1 MFPINRNRRL
11 RNSKVIRDL
20 VSENKINLNDLI
32 VPLFIVEGK
41 KIKEEIKSMPNY
53 FRMSIDII
61 EKEVKVLYK
70 LGLKSVLLF
79 VKVPE
84 KLKDNK
90 GLEAINPNGLMQK
103 AIKTVKNSIPEMV
116 VITDVAL
123 DPYSIYGH
131 DGIVKDNKILND
143 STNDV
148 LAKMAL
154 SHAKSGADIIA
165 PSDMM
170 DGIILKIRETLELNN
185 FHETAIMS
193 YSVKYASSFYG
204 PFRDALNSKPGFG
217 NKKTYQMDFRNRNEA
232 FLEVENDIKEG
243 ADIIMIKPGLSY
255 LDIIRDIRENFS
267 LPIAVYQV
275 SGEYSMVKA
284 AAEKGWLNENKI
296 IIEQLTAFK
305 RAGASMIV
313 SYHSIDIAKSL

>member
-1 MFPINRNRRL
+1 MFPIYRNRRL
-11 RNSKVIRDL
+11 RSSKGIRDL
-20 VSENKINLNDLI
+20 VSENKISLNDLI
-32 VPLFIVEGK
+32 VPLFITEGK
-41 KIKEEIKSMPNY
+41 KIKEEIISMPNY
-53 FRMSIDII
+53 YRMSLDII

-70 LGLKSVLLF
+70 LGLKTVLLF

-84 KLKDNK
+84 NLKDNK
-90 GLEAINPNGLMQK
+90 GLEAVNPNGLMQK
-103 AIKTVKNSIPEMV
+103 AIKTIKNSVPELL

-170 DGIILKIRETLELNN
+170 DGRIKKIRDTLELNK

-193 YSVKYASSFYG
+193 YSVKYASNFYG
-204 PFRDALNSKPGFG
+204 PFRDALDSKPNFG
-217 NKKTYQMDFRNRNEA
+217 DKKTYQMDFRNRNEA
-232 FLEVENDIKEG
+232 LLEVENDIKEG

-255 LDIIRDIRENFS
+255 LDIIRDIREIFS

>member
-11 RNSKVIRDL
+11 RSSKVIRDL
-20 VSENKINLNDLI
+20 VSENKINLTDLI
-32 VPLFIVEGK
+32 VPLFIKDGK
-41 KIKEEIKSMPNY
+41 NIKEEIESMPSY
-53 FRMSIDII
+53 YRMSIDVI
-61 EKEVKVLYK
+61 EKEVKFLYEI
-70 LGLKSVLLF
+70 GLKSVLLF
-79 VKVPE
+79 VKVS
-84 KLKDNK
+84 KNLKDNE
-90 GLEAINPNGLMQK
+90 GLEAINPNGLMQR
-103 AIKTVKNSIPEMV
+103 AIKTIKNSVPEMV

-131 DGIVKDNKILND
+131 DGIVKNNKILND

-148 LAKMAL
+148 LSKMAL

-170 DGIILKIRETLELNN
+170 DGRIKKIRETLELNK

-193 YSVKYASSFYG
+193 YSIKYASNFYG
-204 PFRDALNSKPGFG
+204 PFRDALNSKPNFG
-217 NKKTYQMDFRNRNEA
+217 DKKTYQMDFRNRDEA
-232 FLEVENDIKEG
+232 FLEVKNDLEEG
-243 ADIIMIKPGLSY
+243 ADIIMIKPGLPY
-255 LDIIRDIRENFS
+255 LDIIRDIKENFS
-267 LPIAVYQV
+267 CPIAVYQV
-275 SGEYSMVKA
+275 SGEYSMLKA
-284 AAEKGWLNENKI
+284 AAEKGWLDEKKV

>member
-1 MFPINRNRRL
+1 
-11 RNSKVIRDL
+11 
-20 VSENKINLNDLI
+20 
-32 VPLFIVEGK
+32 
-41 KIKEEIKSMPNY
+41 
-53 FRMSIDII
+53 
-61 EKEVKVLYK
+61 
-70 LGLKSVLLF
+70 
-79 VKVPE
+79 
-84 KLKDNK
+84 
-90 GLEAINPNGLMQK
+90 
-103 AIKTVKNSIPEMV
+103 
-116 VITDVAL
+116 
-123 DPYSIYGH
+123 
-131 DGIVKDNKILND
+131 
-143 STNDV
+143 
-148 LAKMAL
+148 MAL

-170 DGIILKIRETLELNN
+170 VGRILKIREILELNN

-313 SYHSIDIAKSL
+313 SYHLIDIAKSL

>member
-61 EKEVKVLYK
+61 EKEIKVLYK

-79 VKVPE
+79 VKVPQ
-84 KLKDNK
+84 KLKDNQ

-103 AIKTVKNSIPEMV
+103 AIKAVKNSIPDMI

-170 DGIILKIRETLELNN
+170 DGRILKIREILELNN

-255 LDIIRDIRENFS
+255 LDIIRDIREKFS

>member
-1 MFPINRNRRL
+1 
-11 RNSKVIRDL
+11 
-20 VSENKINLNDLI
+20 
-32 VPLFIVEGK
+32 
-41 KIKEEIKSMPNY
+41 
-53 FRMSIDII
+53 MSIDII

-70 LGLKSVLLF
+70 LSLKSVLLF
-79 VKVPE
+79 VKVSE

-103 AIKTVKNSIPEMV
+103 AIKTIKNSIPEMI

-131 DGIVKDNKILND
+131 DGIVKGNKILND

-170 DGIILKIRETLELNN
+170 DGRILKIREKLELNN

-193 YSVKYASSFYG
+193 YSVKYASNFYG

>member
-11 RNSKVIRDL
+11 RSSKVIRDL
-20 VSENKINLNDLI
+20 VSENKINLTDLI
-32 VPLFIVEGK
+32 VPLFIKDGK
-41 KIKEEIKSMPNY
+41 NIKEEIESMPSY
-53 FRMSIDII
+53 YRMSLDVI
-61 EKEVKVLYK
+61 EKEVKFLYEI
-70 LGLKSVLLF
+70 GLKSVLLF
-79 VKVPE
+79 VKVSE
-84 KLKDNK
+84 NLKDNE

-103 AIKTVKNSIPEMV
+103 AIKTIKNSVPEMV

-131 DGIVKDNKILND
+131 DGIVKNNKILND

-148 LAKMAL
+148 LSKMAL
-154 SHAKSGADIIA
+154 SHAESGADIIA

-170 DGIILKIRETLELNN
+170 DGRIKKIRETLELNK

-193 YSVKYASSFYG
+193 YSIKYASNFYG
-204 PFRDALNSKPGFG
+204 PFRDALNSKPNFG
-217 NKKTYQMDFRNRNEA
+217 DKKTYQMDFRNRDEA
-232 FLEVENDIKEG
+232 FLEVKNDLEEG
-243 ADIIMIKPGLSY
+243 ADIIMIKPGLPY
-255 LDIIRDIRENFS
+255 LDIIRDIKENFS
-267 LPIAVYQV
+267 CPIAVYQV
-275 SGEYSMVKA
+275 SGEYSMLKA
-284 AAEKGWLNENKI
+284 AAEKGWLDEKKV

>member
-11 RNSKVIRDL
+11 RSSKVIRDL

-32 VPLFIVEGK
+32 VPLFIVDGK

-61 EKEVKVLYK
+61 EEEVKILYK

-103 AIKTVKNSIPEMV
+103 AIKTVKNSIPEMI

-131 DGIVKDNKILND
+131 DGIVKDTKILND

-170 DGIILKIRETLELNN
+170 DGRILKIREKLELNN

-193 YSVKYASSFYG
+193 YSVKYASNFYG

-243 ADIIMIKPGLSY
+243 ADIIMVKPGLSY
-255 LDIIRDIRENFS
+255 LDIIRDIREKFS

-284 AAEKGWLNENKI
+284 AAEKGWINENKI

>member
-1 MFPINRNRRL
+1 MFPIYRNRRL
-11 RNSKVIRDL
+11 RSSKVIREL
-20 VSENKINLNDLI
+20 VSENKISLNDLI
-32 VPLFIVEGK
+32 VPLFITEGK

-84 KLKDNK
+84 NLKDNK

-103 AIKTVKNSIPEMV
+103 AVKTIKNSVPEML

-143 STNDV
+143 STNDI

-170 DGIILKIRETLELNN
+170 DGRIQKIRETLELNK

-193 YSVKYASSFYG
+193 YSVKYASNFYG

-243 ADIIMIKPGLSY
+243 ADIIMIKPW
-255 LDIIRDIRENFS
+255 IILFR
-267 LPIAVYQV
+267 
-275 SGEYSMVKA
+275 
-284 AAEKGWLNENKI
+284 
-296 IIEQLTAFK
+296 
-305 RAGASMIV
+305 
-313 SYHSIDIAKSL
+313 YH